1 MKMLARELCLIL
13 LFGVVPVLAHPH
25 VFADVKVKVL
35 FDEKGFSGIQNHW
48 VFDEIYS
55 AAMISSGDMDGDGK
69 ISSEENDW
77 FCETIMTPLQEKNY
91 FNYVQS
97 GVSFLKVRKLK
108 NFKASS
114 KDGRLVLD
122 FETEFVLPVKVDYEM
137 LVVVV
142 ADQTNYIQI
151 NADMENADVGAPDS
165 IDVEFFSDGLDGLLL
180 FRGFVTEPEGLFL
193 RFKKK

>member
-1 MKMLARELCLIL
+1 MLARELCLIL

-180 FRGFVTEPEGLFL
+180 FRGFVTGPEGLFL

>member
-1 MKMLARELCLIL
+1 MLARELCLIL